1 MLSFSVSQTGVGGFA
16 FPSWEEKRP
25 ELELVEV
32 EWGRGCILSQFLDG
46 SRAPGP
52 NLQEWVA
59 GISVIP
65 NTHHPTITLQ
75 LLVPPLLGEL
85 CLERRGETAGIPI
98 GFSGR
103 LSWG

>member
-1 MLSFSVSQTGVGGFA
+1 MGQGVHPVPVLG
-16 FPSWEEKRP
+16 W
-25 ELELVEV
+25 V
-32 EWGRGCILSQFLDG
+32 
-46 SRAPGP
+46 RAPGP

-75 LLVPPLLGEL
+75 LLVLPLLGEL

-103 LSWG
+103 LSWGRGD